1 MANYITSDLHLGHR
15 AIINYCPPTRRH
27 FTDVDQMNETIVS
40 NINSVVTEEDTLYI
54 LGDIAFMPPARACE
68 FLKRINGSK
77 VIVWG
82 NHDHKLRRSTEF
94 ASQKSLMGVVWEGDY
109 KEQTFVVDDVRQQI
123 MMMHFPIFSFNG
135 QRHGAIHCHG
145 HRHSYHEYRNTFGP
159 NVRCIDIGLE
169 GNSLMPYC
177 IEDLVRE
184 MRKRPILDEDYHAKS
199 GD

>member
-15 AIINYCPPTRRH
+15 AIINYCPPTRGH

-123 MMMHFPIFSFNG
+123 MMMHFPILEWNGKRRNSF
-135 QRHGAIHCHG
+135 HFFG
-145 HRHSYHEYRNTFGP
+145 HRHTSSLQWINGRS
-159 NVRCIDIGLE
+159 CDIGMDT
-169 GNSLMPYC
+169 NNLMPYC
-177 IEDLVRE
+177 IDDLISQRIASE
-184 MRKRPILDEDYHAKS
+184 RADPACIQLEDYH
-199 GD
+199 G

>member
-1 MANYITSDLHLGHR
+1 MANYITSDPHLGHR
-15 AIINYCPPTRRH
+15 AIINYCPLTRGH
-27 FTDVDQMNETIVS
+27 FTDADQMNETIVS
-40 NINSVVTEEDTLYI
+40 NLNSVVTEEDTLYI
-54 LGDIAFMPPARACE
+54 TGDIAFMPPARACE

-94 ASQKSLMGVVWEGDY
+94 ASQKFLMGVVWEGDY

-123 MMMHFPIFSFNG
+123 MMMHFPIHSWNG
-135 QRHGAIHCHG
+135 RRHGAIHLHG
-145 HRHSYHEYRNTFGP
+145 HHHSYPEYRNTFGP
-159 NVRCIDIGLE
+159 EVRCMDIGMD

-184 MRKRPILDEDYHAKS
+184 MRNRPILNEDYHAKS